1 MNPVALRL
9 FIFIGQRALGAVV
22 SCAAIMAFKAALEKH
37 NIGQR
42 RFNYARP
49 QAVRSPRP
57 WRDERIPSE
66 VVDQSTGEVY
76 AIR

>member
-1 MNPVALRL
+1 
-9 FIFIGQRALGAVV
+9 
-22 SCAAIMAFKAALEKH
+22 MAFKAALEKH